1 MSADLNTSVTEAVDQ
16 NLSEV
21 AREETPLVYL
31 DHQQVSKIL
40 LLMQKQTDSIQ
51 RKIREKEARIQMQ
64 KGLRA

>member
-16 NLSEV
+16 DLSEV